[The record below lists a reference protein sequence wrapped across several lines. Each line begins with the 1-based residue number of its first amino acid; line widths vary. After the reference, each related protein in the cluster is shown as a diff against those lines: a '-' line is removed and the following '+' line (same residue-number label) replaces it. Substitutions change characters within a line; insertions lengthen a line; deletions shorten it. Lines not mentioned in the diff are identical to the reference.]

1 MTFKH
6 KDTGK
11 WVNFVDGVWELSD
24 VLDEI
29 SAKENIYEFV
39 NEIIADLK
47 CNFDDIEIIDDSL
60 LKLRNMKEELEISK
74 IIENLSQSLKVVTNY
89 SFYVTDHGMN
99 SDKCVDTTKRLIVKY
114 LKELDNYEK

>member
-24 VLDEI
+24 ALDEI

-89 SFYVTDHGMN
+89 SFYATDHGMN